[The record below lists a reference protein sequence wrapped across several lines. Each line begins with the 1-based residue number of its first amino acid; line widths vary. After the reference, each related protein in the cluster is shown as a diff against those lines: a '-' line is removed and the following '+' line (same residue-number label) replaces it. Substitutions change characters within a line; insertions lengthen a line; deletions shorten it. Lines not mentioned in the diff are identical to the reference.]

1 MAEYLLHD
9 PRALFDGTG
18 RCAVGGHFAD
28 RGHRQEAAAGILGLI
43 DIDVAEASPI
53 NAGNAVAL
61 DQARLDQYYS
71 AVRDLER
78 QLELAQEWECKP
90 KPTTTAPAP
99 TDISE
104 NKKLIDKIRLMLDV
118 ARLGF
123 KSDSTRVVSL
133 FINTFSVVCPQPG
146 HGQSGA

>member
-1 MAEYLLHD
+1 M
-9 PRALFDGTG
+9 
-18 RCAVGGHFAD
+18 
-28 RGHRQEAAAGILGLI
+28 I